1 MSGTEEKYGY
11 AEEILPDSEPEKLGT
26 DAENTH
32 SAYYN
37 TDGAENGDG
46 AENTDS
52 ADNPDIPK
60 TAGGGYNS
68 GGAEADGGDY
78 GWVEKLRYSKSFTA
92 KLALSDPK
100 IKEYYAMLATELL
113 SYSRVRSH
121 IGWAGITFSAGRE
134 QVAKFA
140 ISGKTLCLYLAADP
154 EEMTGAKY
162 RATAAGAKKYDKT
175 PALLRIK
182 SDGAARN
189 AVRMIAAA
197 MAAHG
202 IEKRDTPSEPVLSSH
217 FPTDSFHNL
226 LTRGLIRL
234 LKVDRR
240 GSAAWGGNNATGDA
254 QTAENTDGEIAEE
267 IRRGIYEDTVSTM
280 SDLLSRH
287 GGYDEILTALSG
299 GEAEVRV
306 SERIMLRA
314 IDEMWVRTVEDSI
327 PALDFLIR
335 HPTGYIA
342 ETEEV
347 LPIEMTKKITGR
359 SIMHLARHSDYLSK
373 NDNDELMPTKLLN
386 VFREDS
392 LLTYENKFLNT
403 LLSRLSYFVSRRYEI
418 WEKRGADE
426 RVRRVDFTD
435 KFIHG
440 EAHGVIHMTIELSE
454 KYEGE
459 YTGKNTTFDSKLRER
474 VRRLNDIT
482 SAYQGSEFVRKMG
495 RNYIYPPVMRTN
507 AIMKNKYFRQ
517 CLSLW
522 EFIESY
528 DDAGYGLTV
537 DERIKDVSPEYVTA
551 LYSGAAT
558 QYLMF
563 CHDVLDGEGIGE
575 EIAGGKS
582 QTLTARI
589 LDGTGDYSP
598 DEDVRGVYEKREE
611 ADEDGILFAMETALL
626 ADEEYRR
633 EDAAPD
639 GAQMPGDSFSVGG
652 IRYYKSFLARLHT
665 LDDEGK
671 EYFTSVANILL
682 GYKKVKMRVSRS
694 FATFRRG
701 RQLLARVTIRGR
713 TVYLY
718 LPLDPSA
725 QEAKYHLRD
734 VSDVIRLADT
744 PALLRVRSARALK
757 YADTLISAV
766 CTERGVVTGSVF
778 TALTPEDYPFM
789 TLDEL
794 IAAGLVRK
802 SGTADGAE
810 ADDMTEDDATAAKDA
825 ADIAGD
831 YGYAEEI
838 PVDGDTAEE
847 RAGREIAAAV
857 SFIRPART
865 SPDTAE
871 HTGEPAGTGSGGER
885 VDMLPVGYR
894 VNDNYDDP
902 EMYGLDDPS
911 GFIRDIDE
919 YERGKTD
926 AGGDGK

>member
-1 MSGTEEKYGY
+1 M
-11 AEEILPDSEPEKLGT
+11 
-26 DAENTH
+26 
-32 SAYYN
+32 
-37 TDGAENGDG
+37 
-46 AENTDS
+46 
-52 ADNPDIPK
+52 
-60 TAGGGYNS
+60 
-68 GGAEADGGDY
+68 
-78 GWVEKLRYSKSFTA
+78 
-92 KLALSDPK
+92 
-100 IKEYYAMLATELL
+100 
-113 SYSRVRSH
+113 
-121 IGWAGITFSAGRE
+121 
-134 QVAKFA
+134 
-140 ISGKTLCLYLAADP
+140 
-154 EEMTGAKY
+154 
-162 RATAAGAKKYDKT
+162 
-175 PALLRIK
+175 
-182 SDGAARN
+182 
-189 AVRMIAAA
+189 
-197 MAAHG
+197 
-202 IEKRDTPSEPVLSSH
+202 
-217 FPTDSFHNL
+217 
-226 LTRGLIRL
+226 
-234 LKVDRR
+234 
-240 GSAAWGGNNATGDA
+240 
-254 QTAENTDGEIAEE
+254 
-267 IRRGIYEDTVSTM
+267 
-280 SDLLSRH
+280 
-287 GGYDEILTALSG
+287 
-299 GEAEVRV
+299 
-306 SERIMLRA
+306 
-314 IDEMWVRTVEDSI
+314 
-327 PALDFLIR
+327 
-335 HPTGYIA
+335 
-342 ETEEV
+342 
-347 LPIEMTKKITGR
+347 
-359 SIMHLARHSDYLSK
+359 
-373 NDNDELMPTKLLN
+373 
-386 VFREDS
+386 
-392 LLTYENKFLNT
+392 
-403 LLSRLSYFVSRRYEI
+403 
-418 WEKRGADE
+418 
-426 RVRRVDFTD
+426 
-435 KFIHG
+435 
-440 EAHGVIHMTIELSE
+440 
-454 KYEGE
+454 
-459 YTGKNTTFDSKLRER
+459 
-474 VRRLNDIT
+474 
-482 SAYQGSEFVRKMG
+482 RKMG

-507 AIMKNKYFRQ
+507 AIKKNKYFRQ
-517 CLSLW
+517 CLALW

-558 QYLMF
+558 QYLTF

-652 IRYYKSFLARLHT
+652 IRYYKSFLARLYT

-701 RQLLARVTIRGR
+701 RQLLARVAIRGR

-757 YADTLISAV
+757 YADTLISSV
-766 CTERGVVTGSVF
+766 CTERGAVPGAVF

-810 ADDMTEDDATAAKDA
+810 ADDMTEDGATAAKDA
-825 ADIAGD
+825 SDIAGD
-831 YGYAEEI
+831 YGYADEI

-847 RAGREIAAAV
+847 RAGREISAV
-857 SFIRPART
+857 ASFIRPART

-871 HTGEPAGTGSGGER
+871 HAGEPAGTGSGGER

-894 VNDNYDDP
+894 VTENYDDP

-919 YERGKTD
+919 YEKGKAD
-926 AGGDGK
+926 AEGDGK